1 MKKTILIIDDEPDI
15 CQSMSDIFSDEGYN
29 VMTAG
34 DGNEALGKLEK
45 ETPDLIFL
53 DIWLPDS
60 DGLKLLPG
68 LKQEH
73 PHVPVI
79 MISGH
84 GTIETAVQA
93 TKLGAFD
100 FIEKPLSLDKLVI
113 TASNALTISRLQEE
127 NVRLKKKYN
136 ENRLIGECR
145 PILQLRE
152 QIRIIAP
159 TDGWVLIVGENG
171 TGKEMV
177 AREVHRLSNRQNGPF
192 IDVNCA
198 AIPDNLI
205 ESELFGYEKGA
216 FTGADRRQKG
226 KFELSNQGTIFLDEI
241 GDMSLNTQA
250 KILRVLQEKT
260 LSRLGNS
267 KPIPIDVRIIAATNK
282 DLEEEIKA
290 GNFRQDLYF
299 RLNVLPIQ
307 VPALRDRREDIPLLC
322 ETFITNY
329 YNNHGGTYRHLSPEV
344 IARLKE
350 YNWPGNVRELKNLM
364 ERLSI
369 MCTTELVQV
378 SDLPPYLR
386 DLKESGRGNAEA
398 HQWSDFLESNSFNDV
413 TKAFEK
419 LYISD
424 KLLKNDW
431 NISKTANLIGMTRRN
446 LHRKINALEISQPD
460 PQS

>member
-34 DGNEALGKLEK
+34 DGNEALEKLEK

-73 PHVPVI
+73 PQVPVI

-177 AREVHRLSNRQNGPF
+177 AREIHRLSNRQNGPF

-226 KFELSNQGTIFLDEI
+226 KFELSDQGTIFLDEI

-282 DLEEEIKA
+282 DLEEEIKT

-322 ETFITNY
+322 ETFMTNY

-344 IARLKE
+344 IIRLKE

-369 MCTTELVQV
+369 MCTTELIQIN
-378 SDLPPYLR
+378 DLPPYLR
-386 DLKESGRGNAEA
+386 DLKESGRGKAEA

-446 LHRKINALEISQPD
+446 LHRKINALDISQPD
-460 PQS
+460 L

>member
-1 MKKTILIIDDEPDI
+1 MKKTILIIDDEPAI
-15 CQSMSDIFSDEGYN
+15 RQSMSAIFSDEGYT
-29 VMTAG
+29 VICAE
-34 DGNEALGKLEK
+34 DGTQALGLLEK

-68 LKQEH
+68 LKKEH
-73 PHVPVI
+73 PQMPII

-93 TKLGAFD
+93 TKMGAFD

-127 NVRLKKKYN
+127 NVRLKKKYS
-136 ENRLIGECR
+136 ENRLIGDCKA
-145 PILQLRE
+145 INQLKE

-159 TDGWVLIVGENG
+159 TDGWVLVVGENG
-171 TGKEMV
+171 TGKELV
-177 AREVHRLSNRQNGPF
+177 AREIHRISSRHERPF

-216 FTGADRRQKG
+216 FTGAERRQKG
-226 KFELSNQGTIFLDEI
+226 KFEQSHEGTIFLDEI

-260 LSRLGNS
+260 FTRLGSS
-267 KPIPIDVRIIAATNK
+267 KNIPIDVRIIAATNK
-282 DLEEEIKA
+282 DLEEEISA
-290 GNFRQDLYF
+290 GNFRQDLFY

-307 VPALRDRREDIPLLC
+307 VPPLRDRREDIPILAESFL
-322 ETFITNY
+322 TNHH
-329 YNNHGGTYRHLSPEV
+329 NNHGGTFKHLTPEV
-344 IARLKE
+344 ITQLKN
-350 YNWPGNVRELKNLM
+350 YHWPGNVRELKNLM

-369 MCTTELVQV
+369 MCAEELVQTG
-378 SDLPPYLR
+378 DLPPYLR
-386 DLKESGRGNAEA
+386 TGSQVAGAGGTHDNPKWNNLLTSGSLNEAVKE
-398 HQWSDFLESNSFNDV
+398 
-413 TKAFEK
+413 FEK
-419 LYISD
+419 LYITN
-424 KLLKNDW
+424 KLLQNDW
-431 NISKTANLIGMTRRN
+431 NISKTATLIGATRRN
-446 LHRKINALEISQPD
+446 LHRKISALGISQTD
-460 PQS
+460 

>member
-1 MKKTILIIDDEPDI
+1 MKKTILIIDDEPAI
-15 CQSMSDIFSDEGYN
+15 RQSMSDIFNDEGYS
-29 VMTAG
+29 VICAE
-34 DGNEALGKLEK
+34 DGSQALSLLEK

-68 LKQEH
+68 LKKEH
-73 PHVPVI
+73 PQVPII

-93 TKLGAFD
+93 TKMGAFD

-127 NVRLKKKYN
+127 NVRLKQKYN
-136 ENRLIGECR
+136 ENRLVGNCKSIN
-145 PILQLRE
+145 QLKE

-159 TDGWVLIVGENG
+159 TDGWVLVIGENG
-171 TGKEMV
+171 TGKELV
-177 AREVHRLSNRQNGPF
+177 AREIHRLSSRHERPF
-192 IDVNCA
+192 VDVNCA

-226 KFELSNQGTIFLDEI
+226 KFEQSHEGTIFLDEI

-250 KILRVLQEKT
+250 KILRVLQEKSFT
-260 LSRLGNS
+260 RLGSS
-267 KPIPIDVRIIAATNK
+267 KNIPINVRIIAATNK
-282 DLEEEIKA
+282 DLEEEITQ
-290 GNFRQDLYF
+290 GNFRQDLFY

-307 VPALRDRREDIPLLC
+307 VPPLKDRSADIPVLAENFLA
-322 ETFITNY
+322 NY
-329 YNNHGGTYRHLSPEV
+329 YNNHGGSFKHLAPEV
-344 IARLKE
+344 VNQLKN
-350 YNWPGNVRELKNLM
+350 YHWPGNVRELKNLM

-369 MCTTELVQV
+369 MCATELIQI

-386 DLKESGRGNAEA
+386 ARKQSECSPHDNPSWDILLDSDSLAEA
-398 HQWSDFLESNSFNDV
+398 VKN
-413 TKAFEK
+413 FEK
-419 LYISD
+419 LYITN
-424 KLLKNDW
+424 KLHENDW
-431 NISKTANLIGMTRRN
+431 NISKTATLIGATRRN
-446 LHRKINALEISQPD
+446 LHRKINALAITQTD
-460 PQS
+460 

>member
-1 MKKTILIIDDEPDI
+1 MKKTILIIDDEPAI
-15 CQSMSDIFSDEGYN
+15 RRSMSGVFSDEGYN
-29 VMTAG
+29 VICAENGTH
-34 DGNEALGKLEK
+34 ALSLLEK

-68 LKQEH
+68 FKKEH
-73 PHVPVI
+73 PQVPII

-93 TKLGAFD
+93 TKMGAFD
-100 FIEKPLSLDKLVI
+100 FIEKPLSLDKLII
-113 TASNALTISRLQEE
+113 TASNALTLSRLQEE
-127 NVRLKKKYN
+127 NLRLKKQYS
-136 ENRLIGECR
+136 ENRLVGDCKAIG
-145 PILQLRE
+145 QLKE

-159 TDGWVLIVGENG
+159 TDGWVLVVGENG
-171 TGKEMV
+171 TGKELV
-177 AREVHRLSNRQNGPF
+177 AREIHRLSSRHNRPF

-226 KFELSNQGTIFLDEI
+226 KFEQSHEGTIFLDEI

-260 LSRLGNS
+260 LTRLGGG
-267 KPIPIDVRIIAATNK
+267 KTIPIDVRIIAATNK
-282 DLEEEIKA
+282 NLDQEIA
-290 GNFRQDLYF
+290 SGNFRQDLFY

-307 VPALRDRREDIPLLC
+307 VPPLRDRREDIPLLA
-322 ETFITNY
+322 ETFLSNF
-329 YNNHGGTYRHLSPEV
+329 YNQHGGTFKHLAPEV
-344 IARLKE
+344 ITQLNN
-350 YNWPGNVRELKNLM
+350 YDWPGNIRELKNLM

-369 MCTTELVQV
+369 MCISELIRV

-386 DLKESGRGNAEA
+386 TGNQPAGDTYDNP
-398 HQWSDFLESNSFNDV
+398 QCDGLLESDSL
-413 TKAFEK
+413 TEACKKFEK
-419 LYISD
+419 LYITQ
-424 KLLKNDW
+424 KLQQNDW
-431 NISKTANLIGMTRRN
+431 NISKTAILIGMTRRN
-446 LHRKINALEISQPD
+446 LHRKINTLAITQTD
-460 PQS
+460 

>member
-15 CQSMSDIFSDEGYN
+15 LQSMSDIFSDEGYN
-29 VMTAG
+29 VITAE
-34 DGNEALGKLEK
+34 DGNEALSQLEK

-68 LKQEH
+68 LKKEH

-84 GTIETAVQA
+84 GTIETAVHA

-113 TASNALTISRLQEE
+113 TASNALTISRLREE
-127 NVRLKKKYN
+127 NIRLKKKYN
-136 ENRLIGECR
+136 ENRLIGDCR
-145 PILQLRE
+145 PIIQLRE

-171 TGKEMV
+171 TGKELV
-177 AREVHRLSNRQNGPF
+177 AREIHRLSNRQGGPF

-216 FTGADRRQKG
+216 FTGAERRQKG

-260 LSRLGNS
+260 ISRLGS
-267 KPIPIDVRIIAATNK
+267 SDALPIDVRIIAATNK
-282 DLEEEIKA
+282 ELESEIKA
-290 GNFRQDLYF
+290 GKFRQDLFF
-299 RLNVLPIQ
+299 RLNVLPIL
-307 VPALRDRREDIPLLC
+307 VPPLRERREDIPLLA
-322 ETFITNY
+322 ETFLTSY
-329 YNNHGGTYRHLSPEV
+329 YNNQGGIFRHLSPEV
-344 IARLKE
+344 ISRLKQ

-369 MCTTELVQV
+369 MCATELVQV

-386 DLKESGRGNAEA
+386 DPELTSGNTCEG
-398 HQWSDFLESNSFNDV
+398 HQWDNFLESDSLNEAIKS
-413 TKAFEK
+413 FEK

-424 KLLKNDW
+424 KLLKNNW
-431 NISKTANLIGMTRRN
+431 NISKTATLIGMTRRN
-446 LHRKINALEISQPD
+446 LHRKINTLKISQPD
-460 PQS
+460 QT

>member
-15 CQSMSDIFSDEGYN
+15 CRSMSDIFKDEGYN
-29 VMTAG
+29 VITAE
-34 DGNEALGKLEK
+34 DGNEALSHLEK
-45 ETPDLIFL
+45 VTPDLIFL

-68 LKQEH
+68 IKKEH
-73 PHVPVI
+73 PQVPVI

-113 TASNALTISRLQEE
+113 TASNALTISRLREE
-127 NVRLKKKYN
+127 NVRLKKRYN
-136 ENRLIGECR
+136 ENRLIGDCR
-145 PILQLRE
+145 PVVQLRE

-171 TGKEMV
+171 TGKELV
-177 AREVHRLSNRQNGPF
+177 AREIHRLSKREKGPF

-216 FTGADRRQKG
+216 FTGAERRQKG

-260 LSRLGNS
+260 ISRLGS
-267 KPIPIDVRIIAATNK
+267 SDPVAIDVRIIAATNK

-290 GNFRQDLYF
+290 GNFRQDLFF

-307 VPALRDRREDIPLLC
+307 VPPLKERREDIPLLA
-322 ETFITNY
+322 ETFLTNY
-329 YNNHGGTYRHLSPEV
+329 YNNHGGTFRHLSPEA
-344 IARLKE
+344 ITRLKD
-350 YNWPGNVRELKNLM
+350 YDWPGNVRELKNLM

-369 MCTTELVQV
+369 MCATELVQV

-386 DLKESGRGNAEA
+386 ELGSIDKSSSEER
-398 HQWSDFLESNSFNDV
+398 QWDDFLESNSFNDAI
-413 TKAFEK
+413 KAFEK

-424 KLLKNDW
+424 KLIKNDW
-431 NISKTANLIGMTRRN
+431 NISKTATLIGMTRRN

-460 PQS
+460 

>member
-34 DGNEALGKLEK
+34 DGNEALEKLEK

-73 PHVPVI
+73 PQVPVI

-177 AREVHRLSNRQNGPF
+177 AREIHRLSNRQNGPF

-226 KFELSNQGTIFLDEI
+226 KFELSDQGTIFLDEI

-282 DLEEEIKA
+282 DLEEEIKT

-322 ETFITNY
+322 ETFMTNY
-329 YNNHGGTYRHLSPEV
+329 YNNHGGTYRHLSPDV
-344 IARLKE
+344 IIRLKE

-369 MCTTELVQV
+369 MCTTELIQIN
-378 SDLPPYLR
+378 DLPPYLR
-386 DLKESGRGNAEA
+386 DLKESGRGKAEA

-446 LHRKINALEISQPD
+446 LHRKINALDISQPD
-460 PQS
+460 L

>member
-1 MKKTILIIDDEPDI
+1 MKKTILIIDDEPAI
-15 CQSMSDIFSDEGYN
+15 RQSMSDIFSDEGYS
-29 VMTAG
+29 VICAE
-34 DGNEALGKLEK
+34 DGSDALSLLEK

-53 DIWLPDS
+53 DIWRPDS

-68 LKQEH
+68 LKKEH
-73 PHVPVI
+73 PQVPIV

-93 TKLGAFD
+93 TKMGAFD

-136 ENRLIGECR
+136 ENRLIGDCR
-145 PILQLRE
+145 AIGQLQE

-159 TDGWVLIVGENG
+159 TEGWVLVIGENG
-171 TGKEMV
+171 TGKELV
-177 AREVHRLSNRQNGPF
+177 AREIHRLSNRSERPF

-216 FTGADRRQKG
+216 FTGAEKRQKG
-226 KFELSNQGTIFLDEI
+226 KFEQSHEGTIFLDEI

-260 LSRLGNS
+260 LTRLGGNKS
-267 KPIPIDVRIIAATNK
+267 IPIDVRIIAASNK
-282 DLEEEIKA
+282 NLEKEIA
-290 GNFRQDLYF
+290 SGNFRQDLFY

-307 VPALRDRREDIPLLC
+307 IPPLRDRREDIPLLA
-322 ETFITNY
+322 ETFLTNHH
-329 YNNHGGTYRHLSPEV
+329 NSHGGTFKHLTPEV
-344 IARLKE
+344 LTQLKN
-350 YNWPGNVRELKNLM
+350 YQWPGNVRELKNLM

-369 MCTTELVQV
+369 MCATELIQS

-386 DLKESGRGNAEA
+386 DGNQTASTSTGDQQWVNLFATKSLTEA
-398 HQWSDFLESNSFNDV
+398 NN
-413 TKAFEK
+413 KFERLFITSK
-419 LYISD
+419 LHE
-424 KLLKNDW
+424 NDW
-431 NISKTANLIGMTRRN
+431 NISKTATQIGTTRRN
-446 LHRKINALEISQPD
+446 LHRKIKALEISSQT
-460 PQS
+460 

>member
-15 CQSMSDIFSDEGYN
+15 RQSMSDIFSDEGYN
-29 VMTAG
+29 VITAE
-34 DGNEALGKLEK
+34 DGNEALSQLEK

-68 LKQEH
+68 LKKEH
-73 PHVPVI
+73 PQVPVI

-113 TASNALTISRLQEE
+113 TASNALTISRLREE
-127 NVRLKKKYN
+127 NIRLRKRYN

-145 PILQLRE
+145 PIIQLKE

-171 TGKEMV
+171 TGKELV
-177 AREVHRLSNRQNGPF
+177 AREIHRLSSREKGPF
-192 IDVNCA
+192 IEVNCA

-216 FTGADRRQKG
+216 FTGAERRQKG

-260 LSRLGNS
+260 LTRLGGS
-267 KPIPIDVRIIAATNK
+267 SAVPIDRK
-282 DLEEEIKA
+282 K
-290 GNFRQDLYF
+290 
-299 RLNVLPIQ
+299 
-307 VPALRDRREDIPLLC
+307 
-322 ETFITNY
+322 
-329 YNNHGGTYRHLSPEV
+329 LSPV
-344 IARLKE
+344 SAAAVRCRLMSASSPPPTRTLKRRSKRAIFARISFSASTSS
-350 YNWPGNVRELKNLM
+350 RS
-364 ERLSI
+364 R
-369 MCTTELVQV
+369 CRRCV
-378 SDLPPYLR
+378 S
-386 DLKESGRGNAEA
+386 GG
-398 HQWSDFLESNSFNDV
+398 
-413 TKAFEK
+413 
-419 LYISD
+419 
-424 KLLKNDW
+424 
-431 NISKTANLIGMTRRN
+431 KTSRFSP
-446 LHRKINALEISQPD
+446 KIL
-460 PQS
+460 

>member
-1 MKKTILIIDDEPDI
+1 MKKTILIIDDEPAI
-15 CQSMSDIFSDEGYN
+15 RRSMSDIFSDEGYT
-29 VMTAG
+29 VICAE
-34 DGNEALGKLEK
+34 DGTQALSLLEK

-68 LKQEH
+68 LKKEH
-73 PHVPVI
+73 PQVPIV

-93 TKLGAFD
+93 TKMGAFD

-127 NVRLKKKYN
+127 NIRLKKKYS
-136 ENRLIGECR
+136 ENRLIGNCKA
-145 PILQLRE
+145 LDQLKE

-159 TDGWVLIVGENG
+159 TKGWVLVVGENG
-171 TGKEMV
+171 TGKELV
-177 AREVHRLSNRQNGPF
+177 AREIHRLSSRHERPF

-216 FTGADRRQKG
+216 FTGAERRKKG
-226 KFELSNQGTIFLDEI
+226 KFEESHEGTIFLDEI

-260 LSRLGNS
+260 LTRLGGS
-267 KPIPIDVRIIAATNK
+267 KTISIDVRIIAATNK
-282 DLEEEIKA
+282 NLEEEIAK
-290 GNFRQDLYF
+290 GNFRQDLFY

-307 VPALRDRREDIPLLC
+307 IPPLRDRREDISLLA
-322 ETFITNY
+322 ETFLTY
-329 YNNHGGTYRHLSPEV
+329 YHNNHGGTFKHLTPEV
-344 IARLKE
+344 ITQLKN
-350 YNWPGNVRELKNLM
+350 YHWPGNVRELKNLM

-369 MCTTELVQV
+369 MCATELVQTT
-378 SDLPPYLR
+378 DLPPYLR
-386 DLKESGRGNAEA
+386 AGSQATSNTHGNP
-398 HQWSDFLESNSFNDV
+398 QWSSLFETDTLTEAA
-413 TKAFEK
+413 KKFEK
-419 LYISD
+419 LYITN
-424 KLLKNDW
+424 KLHENDW
-431 NISKTANLIGMTRRN
+431 NISKTAIQIGATRRN
-446 LHRKINALEISQPD
+446 LHRKISALAISQTHLA
-460 PQS
+460 S

>member
-34 DGNEALGKLEK
+34 DGNEALEKLEK

-73 PHVPVI
+73 PQVPVI

-113 TASNALTISRLQEE
+113 TASNALTISRLREE

-177 AREVHRLSNRQNGPF
+177 AREIHRLSNRQNGPF

-226 KFELSNQGTIFLDEI
+226 KFELSDQGTIFLDEI

-282 DLEEEIKA
+282 DLEEEIKT

-322 ETFITNY
+322 ETFMTNY

-344 IARLKE
+344 ITRLKE

-369 MCTTELVQV
+369 MCTTELIQIN
-378 SDLPPYLR
+378 DLPPYLR
-386 DLKESGRGNAEA
+386 DLKESGRGKAEA

-446 LHRKINALEISQPD
+446 LHRKINALDISQPD
-460 PQS
+460 L

>member
-34 DGNEALGKLEK
+34 DGNEALEKLEK

-73 PHVPVI
+73 PQVPVI

-113 TASNALTISRLQEE
+113 TASNALTISRLREE

-177 AREVHRLSNRQNGPF
+177 AREIHRLSNRQNGPF

-226 KFELSNQGTIFLDEI
+226 KFELSDQGTIFLDEI

-282 DLEEEIKA
+282 DLEEEIKT

-322 ETFITNY
+322 ETFMTNY

-344 IARLKE
+344 ITRLKE

-369 MCTTELVQV
+369 MCTTELIQID
-378 SDLPPYLR
+378 DLPPYLR
-386 DLKESGRGNAEA
+386 DLKESGRGKAEA

-446 LHRKINALEISQPD
+446 LHRKINALDISQPD
-460 PQS
+460 L

>member
-34 DGNEALGKLEK
+34 DGNEALEKLEK

-73 PHVPVI
+73 PQVPVI

-113 TASNALTISRLQEE
+113 TASNALTISRLREE

-177 AREVHRLSNRQNGPF
+177 AREIHRLSNRQNGPF

-226 KFELSNQGTIFLDEI
+226 KFELSDQGTIFLDEI

-282 DLEEEIKA
+282 DLEEEIKT

-322 ETFITNY
+322 ETFMTNY
-329 YNNHGGTYRHLSPEV
+329 YNNHGGTYRHLSPDV
-344 IARLKE
+344 IIRLKE

-369 MCTTELVQV
+369 MCTTELIQIN
-378 SDLPPYLR
+378 DLPPYLR
-386 DLKESGRGNAEA
+386 DLKESGRGKAEA

-446 LHRKINALEISQPD
+446 LHRKINALDISQPD
-460 PQS
+460 L

>member
-1 MKKTILIIDDEPDI
+1 MKKTIFIIDDEPAI
-15 CQSMSDIFSDEGYN
+15 RRSMSDIFSDEGYT
-29 VMTAG
+29 VICAE
-34 DGNEALGKLEK
+34 DGTQALSLLEK

-68 LKQEH
+68 LKKEH
-73 PHVPVI
+73 PQVPIV

-93 TKLGAFD
+93 TKMGAFD

-127 NVRLKKKYN
+127 NIRLKKKYS
-136 ENRLIGECR
+136 ENRLIGNCKA
-145 PILQLRE
+145 LDQLKE

-159 TDGWVLIVGENG
+159 TKGWVLVVGENG
-171 TGKEMV
+171 TGKELV
-177 AREVHRLSNRQNGPF
+177 AREIHRLSSRHERPF

-216 FTGADRRQKG
+216 FTGAERRKKG
-226 KFELSNQGTIFLDEI
+226 KFEESHEGTIFLDEI

-260 LSRLGNS
+260 LTRLGGS
-267 KPIPIDVRIIAATNK
+267 KTISIDVRIIAATNK
-282 DLEEEIKA
+282 NLEEEIAK
-290 GNFRQDLYF
+290 GNFRQDLFY

-307 VPALRDRREDIPLLC
+307 IPPLRDRREDISLLA
-322 ETFITNY
+322 ETFLTY
-329 YNNHGGTYRHLSPEV
+329 YHNNHGGTFKHLTPEV
-344 IARLKE
+344 ITQLKN
-350 YNWPGNVRELKNLM
+350 YHWPGNVRELKNLM

-369 MCTTELVQV
+369 MCATELVQTT
-378 SDLPPYLR
+378 DLPPYLR
-386 DLKESGRGNAEA
+386 AGSQATSNTHGSP
-398 HQWSDFLESNSFNDV
+398 QWSSLFETDTLTEAA
-413 TKAFEK
+413 KKFEK
-419 LYISD
+419 LYITN
-424 KLLKNDW
+424 KLHENDW
-431 NISKTANLIGMTRRN
+431 NISKTAIQIGATRRN
-446 LHRKINALEISQPD
+446 LHRKISALAISQTHLA
-460 PQS
+460 S

>member
-15 CQSMSDIFSDEGYN
+15 RQSMSDIFSDEGYN
-29 VMTAG
+29 VITAE
-34 DGNEALGKLEK
+34 DGSEALNQLEK

-68 LKQEH
+68 LKKEH
-73 PHVPVI
+73 PQVPVI

-113 TASNALTISRLQEE
+113 TASNALTISRLREE
-127 NVRLKKKYN
+127 NLRLKKRYN
-136 ENRLIGECR
+136 ENRLIGECH
-145 PILQLRE
+145 PIIQLKE

-171 TGKEMV
+171 TGKELV
-177 AREVHRLSNRQNGPF
+177 AREIHRLSSREKGPF
-192 IDVNCA
+192 IEVNCA

-216 FTGADRRQKG
+216 FTGAERRQKG
-226 KFELSNQGTIFLDEI
+226 KFEISNQGTIFLDEI

-260 LSRLGNS
+260 LSRLGGS
-267 KPIPIDVRIIAATNK
+267 SAVPIDVRIIAATNK

-290 GNFRQDLYF
+290 GNFRQDLFF

-307 VPALRDRREDIPLLC
+307 VPPLRERREDISLLA

-329 YNNHGGTYRHLSPEV
+329 YNNHGGTFRHLSPEV
-344 IARLKE
+344 INRLKN
-350 YNWPGNVRELKNLM
+350 YDWPGNVRELKNLM

-369 MCTTELVQV
+369 MCATELIQT

-386 DLKESGRGNAEA
+386 DPAPNCSNSSEDY
-398 HQWSDFLESNSFNDV
+398 HWDDFLASNSLSDAI
-413 TKAFEK
+413 KAFEK

-424 KLLKNDW
+424 KLLKNSW
-431 NISKTANLIGMTRRN
+431 NISKTATLIGMTRRN
-446 LHRKINALEISQPD
+446 LHRKINALEIVQPD
-460 PQS
+460 AD